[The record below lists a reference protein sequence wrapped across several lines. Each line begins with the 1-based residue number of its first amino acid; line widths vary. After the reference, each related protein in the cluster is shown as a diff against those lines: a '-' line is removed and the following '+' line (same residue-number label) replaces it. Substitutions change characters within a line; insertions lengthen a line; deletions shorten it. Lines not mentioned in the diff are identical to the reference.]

1 MLHRNTLKQDIKKT
15 QTLNLNIYQRQHLC
29 FRRRPNRKMEP
40 WSCSL
45 PTHRENIPAVF
56 HSYRSVQ
63 CFTIWVCL
71 MKLSAIMTI
80 FGCTPEVCNYSFAV
94 RFAQGVIPE
103 WKKFQMSWCVWTF
116 VCVVFQWLLVQT
128 SSDRG
133 LWSRKV
139 VFAAAFC
146 GRPVKNTHTHLK
158 SLYSQILLRVIDH
171 ISPPLPGWHVHWEL
185 HLHYRSWL
193 QDQDH
198 RHGREDSETTDCK
211 SLFIRWKISS

>member
-15 QTLNLNIYQRQHLC
+15 QTLNLNIYQRQLLC

-45 PTHRENIPAVF
+45 PTHRENILAVF

-146 GRPVKNTHTHLK
+146 GRPVKKHTQTPEIPLFTDLTACYW
-158 SLYSQILLRVIDH
+158 SYITSPARMTRTLRAT
-171 ISPPLPGWHVHWEL
+171 SPLSEL
-185 HLHYRSWL
+185 TSRSGPSTWTGRQWNYRL
-193 QDQDH
+193 
-198 RHGREDSETTDCK
+198 
-211 SLFIRWKISS
+211 

>member
-1 MLHRNTLKQDIKKT
+1 
-15 QTLNLNIYQRQHLC
+15 
-29 FRRRPNRKMEP
+29 MEP

-116 VCVVFQWLLVQT
+116 VCAVFQWLLVQT

-146 GRPVKNTHTHLK
+146 GRPVKNTHRHLK
-158 SLYSQILLRVIDH
+158 SLYSQISLLVIDH

-211 SLFIRWKISS
+211 SLFIRWKISN

>member
-1 MLHRNTLKQDIKKT
+1 MGLFFCLYQELKLGKLFIHNSDTRQFQVLWSVAQKYIKQDIKKT

-29 FRRRPNRKMEP
+29 FRRRPNRKTEP

-45 PTHRENIPAVF
+45 PTHRENILAVF

-103 WKKFQMSWCVWTF
+103 WKKFQMS
-116 VCVVFQWLLVQT
+116 
-128 SSDRG
+128 
-133 LWSRKV
+133 
-139 VFAAAFC
+139 
-146 GRPVKNTHTHLK
+146 
-158 SLYSQILLRVIDH
+158 
-171 ISPPLPGWHVHWEL
+171 
-185 HLHYRSWL
+185 
-193 QDQDH
+193 
-198 RHGREDSETTDCK
+198 
-211 SLFIRWKISS
+211 